1 MNVPLNDAI
10 GLRIYRELMHRES
23 NCSATWQLNFG
34 KEALSKAPP
43 PETMINLGKFSK
55 FSAVPMPLAMQLEAI
70 KKEGRVQAAE
80 VDRYEKR
87 VYPSKSDLPI
97 SERARQPPHS
107 DALRLFYTAAPAD
120 RPRPPSTRAR
130 RQSQS
135 STTAMLPST
144 RSRRRLRARH
154 QPTCAIHPLEHGRD
168 SPVQTPR
175 PRLGRPQCSSET
187 RRRDRAGTC
196 PRPHR
201 AWPSLL
207 ARSPPR
213 GSTWS
218 PGGRHSPL
226 ARPGRHPSPLRER

>member
-97 SERARQPPHS
+97 SELSIKYYGDAAFHS
-107 DALRLFYTAAPAD
+107 KPKTSPGA
-120 RPRPPSTRAR
+120 PSTYEPYAPPPPQWTKRQWDVDRIQYVREGLGPAHVTAR
-130 RQSQS
+130 K
-135 STTAMLPST
+135 L
-144 RSRRRLRARH
+144 
-154 QPTCAIHPLEHGRD
+154 
-168 SPVQTPR
+168 
-175 PRLGRPQCSSET
+175 
-187 RRRDRAGTC
+187 AG
-196 PRPHR
+196 
-201 AWPSLL
+201 A
-207 ARSPPR
+207 
-213 GSTWS
+213 
-218 PGGRHSPL
+218 
-226 ARPGRHPSPLRER
+226 